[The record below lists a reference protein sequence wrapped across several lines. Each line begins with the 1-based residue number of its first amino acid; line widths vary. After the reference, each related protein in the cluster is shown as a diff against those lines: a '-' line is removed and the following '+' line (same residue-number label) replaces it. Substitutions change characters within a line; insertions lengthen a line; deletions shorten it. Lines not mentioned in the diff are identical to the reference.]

1 MTLERYQL
9 KSITDAADER
19 MGRDRRNILGLS
31 GAMVAHQFG
40 RNRSRGKTKL
50 RRLVYVALGIMVV
63 WVLVGYLAT
72 LPVVGNHPFWR
83 QVRAWP
89 RDFGLKSEDVYFP
102 ADDGIVLHA
111 WYIPAESAPRGTVIL
126 AHGIDG
132 NASDMLP
139 RAWFLARDGYNS
151 LVVDLRAHGQSAG
164 NYATP
169 GYLEARDV
177 LGSVSYL
184 RHGRHQN
191 GPIAVFGHSYGAVAA
206 IYAASRT
213 PDIAAVIADGAF
225 ISFEKMMRR
234 ATILL
239 AQDPDRSYIDRV
251 GLEVAGTRAA
261 EWAVIPIY
269 FLRTNVWPSPGRSD
283 LLSAI
288 PRINPRPIL
297 FIAGQDDEICPPENA
312 RLMYQVA
319 DSPHKQL
326 LIVPGAEHDQTYA
339 VAPHVY
345 EKTVVKFLNSAL

>member
-1 MTLERYQL
+1 LCYQQMLELCGAMAAYQL
-9 KSITDAADER
+9 NGK
-19 MGRDRRNILGLS
+19 G
-31 GAMVAHQFG
+31 
-40 RNRSRGKTKL
+40 SRGKTKL
-50 RRLVYVALGIMVV
+50 RRLGYVGLGFLCV
-63 WVLVGYLAT
+63 WLLVGYLAT
-72 LPVVGNHPFWR
+72 MPVVGNHPFWR
-83 QVRAWP
+83 QIRARP
-89 RDFGLKSEDVYFP
+89 QDFGLNAEDVYFP

-111 WYIPAESAPRGTVIL
+111 WYIPAESTSRGTVIL

-139 RAWFLARDGYNS
+139 RAWFLARDHYNT
-151 LVVDLRAHGQSAG
+151 LVVDLRAHGESRG

-169 GYLEARDV
+169 GYLEARDI
-177 LGSVSYL
+177 LGSLSYL
-184 RHGRHQN
+184 RHGRHQG
-191 GPIAVFGHSYGAVAA
+191 GPIAVFGHSYGSVAA
-206 IYAASRT
+206 LYAASRT

-239 AQDPDRSYIDRV
+239 ARDPDRSYIDRL

-269 FLRTNVWPSPGRSD
+269 FLRTEVWPSPGRSD

-288 PRINPRPIL
+288 PDINPRPIL
-297 FIAGQDDEICPPENA
+297 FIAGEEDEICPPENA
-312 RLMYQVA
+312 RLMYEVA

-339 VAPHVY
+339 AASHLY
-345 EKTVVKFLNSAL
+345 EKTVVQFLNSAL